1 MPATTMRA
9 AQYDRFGPPDVLY
22 VAEVPVPTL
31 KPGQLLIRVHATTVQ
46 GGEMSV
52 RSGLTKRVSGSRLPR
67 RIGTDFVG
75 EIVATAEPG
84 SDLEVG
90 DHVWGCLPRD
100 QYVRGHFG
108 SASDFV
114 AVPRDYVSLVPRG
127 LDSVDAA
134 ALVVGVVA
142 DRGLRQVAELQAGES
157 LLVRGAG
164 GGVGILAVQLGKAW
178 GARVTALASAKQA
191 DVLRSLGADE
201 VLDYRSVSLEELP
214 RHDVIFDT
222 VGSDLATM
230 RRRLTPKGRM
240 VTIAL
245 DVNHLLRSVLTV
257 AGSAMYGGQRI
268 RFFSHSPRTA
278 DMAALTKLVEAGALR
293 PVVDTVYPL
302 EEIAQAHRD
311 QEGGGVLG
319 KRVIKVVSD

>member
-9 AQYDRFGPPDVLY
+9 VQYDSFGPPEVLY
-22 VAEVPVPTL
+22 VTDVPVPAV

-52 RSGLTKRVSGSRLPR
+52 RSGLTKRISGARLPR
-67 RIGTDFVG
+67 RIGTDFTGQV
-75 EIVATAEPG
+75 VAVAEPR
-84 SDLEVG
+84 SDIEVG
-90 DHVWGCLPRD
+90 DFVWGCLPRD

-127 LDSVDAA
+127 LDPVTAA

-142 DRGLRQVAELQAGES
+142 DRGLRQAAELKAGES

-178 GARVTALASAKQA
+178 GAHVTALGSSKHA

-201 VLDYRSVSLEELP
+201 VIDYRSVAVDELL
-214 RHDVIFDT
+214 RYDVIFDT
-222 VGSDLATM
+222 VGTELAAL
-230 RRRLTPKGRM
+230 RRRLTPEGRM

-245 DVNHLLRSVLTV
+245 DVNHLARSVLTV
-257 AGSAMYGGQRI
+257 AGSAVYGKQRI

-278 DMAALTKLVEAGALR
+278 DMAALTELVETGALH

-302 EEIAQAHRD
+302 EQIAQAHRD
-311 QEGGGVLG
+311 QESGGVLG
-319 KRVIKVVSD
+319 KRVIRVVND

>member
-1 MPATTMRA
+1 MSATTMRA
-9 AQYDRFGPPDVLY
+9 VQYDRFGPPDVLY
-22 VAEVPVPTL
+22 VTEVPVPAMR
-31 KPGQLLIRVHATTVQ
+31 PGQLLIRVHATTVQ

-67 RIGTDFVG
+67 RIGTDFTGQV
-75 EIVATAEPG
+75 VAVAEPG
-84 SDLEVG
+84 SDIEVG
-90 DHVWGCLPRD
+90 DFVWGCLPRD

-127 LDSVDAA
+127 IDPVAAA

-142 DRGLRQVAELQAGES
+142 DRGLRQIAELKAGES
-157 LLVRGAG
+157 LLIRGAG
-164 GGVGILAVQLGKAW
+164 GGVGILALQLGQAW
-178 GARVTALASAKQA
+178 GARVTALGSNKQA

-201 VLDYRSVSLEELP
+201 VIDYRSVSLEELP
-214 RHDVIFDT
+214 RYDVIFDT
-222 VGSDLATM
+222 VGTELATL
-230 RRRLTPKGRM
+230 RRRLTPQGRM

-257 AGSAMYGGQRI
+257 AGSAVFGKQRI

-278 DMAALTKLVEAGALR
+278 DMVALAELVDAGALR
-293 PVVDTVYPL
+293 PVIDTVYPL
-302 EEIAQAHRD
+302 EQIAQAHRD

-319 KRVIKVVSD
+319 KRVIKVVND

>member
-1 MPATTMRA
+1 MPTTTMRA
-9 AQYDRFGPPDVLY
+9 AQYDRFGPPEVLY

-46 GGEMSV
+46 GGELSV
-52 RSGLTKRVSGSRLPR
+52 RSGLTKGISGSRLPR

-75 EIVATAEPG
+75 EVVTVPESG
-84 SDLEVG
+84 SDLKVG
-90 DHVWGCLPRD
+90 DFVWGCLPRD

-114 AVPRDYVSLVPRG
+114 AVPRDYVSLTPRG
-127 LDSVDAA
+127 LDPVEAA

-142 DRGLRQVAELQAGES
+142 DRGLRQAAQLRAGES

-164 GGVGILAVQLGKAW
+164 GGVGILALQLGKAF
-178 GARVTALASAKQA
+178 GARVTALGNAKQA

-201 VLDYRSVSLEELP
+201 VLDYRAVALDELP

-222 VGSDLATM
+222 VGSDLATV
-230 RRRLTPKGRM
+230 RRRLTPTGRM
-240 VTIAL
+240 VSIAL

-257 AGSAMYGGQRI
+257 AGSAVFGKQRI
-268 RFFSHSPRTA
+268 RFFSHSPRMA
-278 DMAALTKLVEAGALR
+278 DMAALTELVEAGALK

-302 EEIAQAHRD
+302 EQIAQAHRD

-319 KRVIKVVSD
+319 KRVIHVASD